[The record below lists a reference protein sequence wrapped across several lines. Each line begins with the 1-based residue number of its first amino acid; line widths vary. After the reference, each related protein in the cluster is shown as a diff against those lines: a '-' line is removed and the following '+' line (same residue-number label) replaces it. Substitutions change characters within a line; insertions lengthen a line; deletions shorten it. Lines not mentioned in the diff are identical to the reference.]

1 MLPINAKM
9 ANTFDRPKKKLMKV
23 SRTKLVV
30 LATLSLSMVFINCKK
45 DTPKSQNNSEDI
57 ATQINS
63 LPNELISN
71 SEEVSLKKMCEEEK
85 LAHDV
90 YVTLYNKWGVNI
102 FNNIAASEQTHANA
116 VLLLLNKYNIVN
128 SFGANGIGVF
138 SDSTLQV
145 LYNQLVSNGNVSILD
160 AYKIGATIEDLDIY
174 DLNNATKIV
183 DNQDIK
189 FVYANLNKG
198 SRNHMRS
205 FYAQITNAGGS
216 YLAQY
221 ISQVELDAII
231 NTPRETGSW

>member
-102 FNNIAASEQTHANA
+102 FTWLPPIRDKNLLIIQLGPSFRLIA
-116 VLLLLNKYNIVN
+116 
-128 SFGANGIGVF
+128 
-138 SDSTLQV
+138 
-145 LYNQLVSNGNVSILD
+145 
-160 AYKIGATIEDLDIY
+160 
-174 DLNNATKIV
+174 
-183 DNQDIK
+183 
-189 FVYANLNKG
+189 
-198 SRNHMRS
+198 
-205 FYAQITNAGGS
+205 
-216 YLAQY
+216 
-221 ISQVELDAII
+221 
-231 NTPRETGSW
+231 